1 MASIITK
8 ILNGLVQIEKV
19 GESIWNAAEAEIEKD
34 WNAVKAALPASAQ
47 VNADA
52 ALADLKQAASDAITT
67 AASAEAVYAPTLAKG
82 IESVADSALAA
93 LLGGFSVPLIPVTN
107 AGIDKLVDTAT
118 ATLQSWALKAKA
130 TLANTNTLTQGIKQ
144 GLATGSAQGLGST
157 ATAQQAGTGTASVT
171 PQTGA

>member
-118 ATLQSWALKAKA
+118 ATLQSWALKAKSS
-130 TLANTNTLTQGIKQ
+130 
-144 GLATGSAQGLGST
+144 LATNNTPTPGQKTAPPTSQVGSAAPLSGQN
-157 ATAQQAGTGTASVT
+157 QTGTPAN
-171 PQTGA
+171 PQTAP